1 MLEGHFEGMHRVRY
15 LLLADGPTKKHLKSY
30 AIKNLNTC
38 TNNNVGQ

>member
-1 MLEGHFEGMHRVRY
+1 MLEGHFKGMHRVNCTLRTDMNPKY
-15 LLLADGPTKKHLKSY
+15 IKSY